1 MLISPVERSQAVL
14 QNLSSQSKDMTNLF
28 LAAILRNVS
37 ESIAQGDYLDSEM
50 SQEPRNFKA
59 RACSFTAI
67 RQKLIVVRTHRQRL
81 QYLFVEQLGISA
93 SPLQKLVSDS
103 IRISTDGLIKHFM
116 THGKLSKV
124 ISTEMSK
131 GHKQKTGT
139 EILQAVIHFF
149 STSIAISLYG

>member
-1 MLISPVERSQAVL
+1 
-14 QNLSSQSKDMTNLF
+14 MTNLF

-93 SPLQKLVSDS
+93 SPL
-103 IRISTDGLIKHFM
+103 
-116 THGKLSKV
+116 
-124 ISTEMSK
+124 
-131 GHKQKTGT
+131 
-139 EILQAVIHFF
+139 
-149 STSIAISLYG
+149 